1 MLRSVSELCIARG
14 GGQTRDCSNPP
25 RFPPS
30 APHVPHPPAHGRPA
44 ATAAAV
50 QPHTSAS
57 PAALGY
63 CVAVQ
68 SAGGRWPTLFFSLVK
83 PPLAPCGHTLRMLE
97 GVPAR
102 GGSTSRPTLFP
113 PPTPHPP
120 FPLPPLPHRRYQLAS
135 FVAGALRAPLP
146 AGWLCRR
153 STLALFLNGP
163 PLIPPPPPYADAR
176 RQRGGYTVASPFLR
190 ATIHPLRSP
199 PPPLP
204 TRGTVKFPRRGTATT
219 PISPATCIAPLSVGF
234 FWTRPPP
241 LCLPSLTTPLI
252 LCTPLSPLFPS
263 LPLETTREDPPLTLR
278 RGGHDDGRRPL
289 RRWPR

>member
-163 PLIPPPPPYADAR
+163 PLIPPPPPTLTLDVNAVVTPWRAHFCAPPSILSALPLPLCPPAGLSSFLDEA
-176 RQRGGYTVASPFLR
+176 QQQLPSVPPLASP
-190 ATIHPLRSP
+190 PSP
-199 PPPLP
+199 WDSFGRDPH
-204 TRGTVKFPRRGTATT
+204 
-219 PISPATCIAPLSVGF
+219 LSVF
-234 FWTRPPP
+234 
-241 LCLPSLTTPLI
+241 
-252 LCTPLSPLFPS
+252 PLSPHLSFSAHPS
-263 LPLETTREDPPLTLR
+263 PPFSPLCRWKPPVKTPPSR
-278 RGGHDDGRRPL
+278 
-289 RRWPR
+289 